1 MTRTR
6 IALLA
11 LTTAALVGLTA
22 CGAGPVASPDLA
34 AEASALQAVGFET
47 GLEAPAPAPSAS
59 DPASASA
66 PAKSDRAEK
75 RQQQR
80 QNVRKY
86 LRKNTLHGEI
96 AVQGKDGVQTIVVQ
110 RGTVTATDGR
120 TISVKSA
127 DGFALTWTADDQLK
141 VVQDRKKVE
150 ASAIKA
156 GAEVGVAGVREGTAT
171 TARLVAI
178 G

>member
-6 IALLA
+6 ITLLA

-22 CGAGPVASPDLA
+22 CGAGPAASPDLA

-47 GLEAPAPAPSAS
+47 GLEAPAPAASDSAS
-59 DPASASA
+59 DSAS
-66 PAKSDRAEK
+66 AKSDRAEK
-75 RQQQR
+75 RQQRR

-127 DGFALTWTADDQLK
+127 DGFALTWTVDDQLK
-141 VVQDRKKVE
+141 VVQDRKKAE